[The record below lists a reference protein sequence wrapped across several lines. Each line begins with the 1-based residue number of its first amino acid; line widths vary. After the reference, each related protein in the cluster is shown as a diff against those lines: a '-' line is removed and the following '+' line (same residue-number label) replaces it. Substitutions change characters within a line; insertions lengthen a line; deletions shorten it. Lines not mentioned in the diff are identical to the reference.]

1 MAAIDRKPLP
11 ATKLRSARVIGPGIA
26 WSSVL
31 AALYSKD
38 AWPTLA
44 QSLELARHGDGS
56 IMLLIAD
63 PYRGRKPNGSYSNMQ
78 DAYVGNTCLDFAA
91 PTDVATYTGWASTFE
106 ASAPHFAAMVAY
118 NDLPCAFWPVPAART
133 PKPASA
139 PGAPPIVV
147 VGSTGDPATPYPWA
161 VALSRQLESAVL
173 VTRQGDGHTGYEFS
187 ACVKDAVDT
196 YLLDLTAPNA
206 GLTCD

>member
-1 MAAIDRKPLP
+1 
-11 ATKLRSARVIGPGIA
+11 
-26 WSSVL
+26 
-31 AALYSKD
+31 
-38 AWPTLA
+38 
-44 QSLELARHGDGS
+44 
-56 IMLLIAD
+56 
-63 PYRGRKPNGSYSNMQ
+63 
-78 DAYVGNTCLDFAA
+78 
-91 PTDVATYTGWASTFE
+91 
-106 ASAPHFAAMVAY
+106 MVAY
-118 NDLPCAFWPVPAART
+118 NDLPCAFWPVPAERT
-133 PKPASA
+133 HKPASG